1 MAVKTI
7 YLARHGYRANWILGA
22 EVPAPPT
29 GINGDVQLA
38 KHGIKQAHELGRYML
53 ALDEQPELIFSS
65 PFFRCLETS
74 EPIADF
80 LEVPVYIERGF
91 GEWYRPDRPVIPVPA
106 DNETLEKFF
115 HDKIR
120 LEWESCA
127 IPSEKGETEE
137 ELFKRCQDVLDKF
150 IRKIEEDFP
159 NVETVMIITHGA
171 TKIALGLSLLGRPTT
186 RCTVG
191 EGSKEYLRCG
201 SCSLDKFQ
209 VQPELKEDANAND
222 EDDDELVT
230 TPPLERKWL
239 CTMNGNTEF
248 LSRGEEM
255 NWGFHL
261 NVEAG
266 SDADIK
272 SRIHTGPADQE
283 TVYVSIDI
291 PSGSYKERFQ
301 LKSNSL
307 MQFSG
312 LNKDEPL
319 VVVDNQLYL
328 GSWQKLVGTE
338 LAFPSAATLKKK
350 NHLNPDE
357 DDAAPDMSQLE
368 LEDQLSDEFDEIK
381 QEDESTEPLDS
392 DEEEEQ
398 ELERIKKKKKKARK
412 RQGTSQKVYRITDRL
427 LLQNVE
433 LM

>member
-1 MAVKTI
+1 MALKTI
-7 YLARHGYRANWILGA
+7 YIARHGYRANWIVGA
-22 EVPAPPT
+22 TVPDPPT

-38 KHGIKQAHELGRYML
+38 KHGLRQAHELGRYL
-53 ALDEQPELIFSS
+53 LSLDEQPELIFSS

-74 EPIADF
+74 EPIAEF

-91 GEWYRPDRPVIPVPA
+91 GEWYRPDRPEIPIPA
-106 DNETLEKFF
+106 SNETLEKFF
-115 HDKIR
+115 QDKVR
-120 LEWESCA
+120 VDWESCA
-127 IPSEKGETEE
+127 APSEKGETEE
-137 ELFKRCQDVLDKF
+137 ELYKRCNDVLDKF

-159 NVETVMIITHGA
+159 NVETIMIITHGA
-171 TKIALGLSLLGRPTT
+171 TKIALGLNLLGRPNA
-186 RCTVG
+186 RCTVA

-209 VQPELKEDANAND
+209 VQQPEHDKNVATSND

-230 TPPLERKWL
+230 TPPLERDWV

-266 SDADIK
+266 SDADIR
-272 SRIHTGPADQE
+272 SRINTGPSDKE
-283 TVYVSIDI
+283 TVYVSVDI
-291 PSGSYKERFQ
+291 PSGSYKEKFQ
-301 LKSNSL
+301 LNSKSQ

-319 VVVDNQLYL
+319 VVINNQLYI
-328 GSWQKLVGTE
+328 GNWQKLVGTE

-350 NHLNPDE
+350 NSLNPDE
-357 DDAAPDMSQLE
+357 EEPRVEVSDLMLADDF
-368 LEDQLSDEFDEIK
+368 SDEFDEVK
-381 QEDESTEPLDS
+381 QEETSENQLES
-392 DEEEEQ
+392 EEEEDDDEEDSEKNKQ
-398 ELERIKKKKKKARK
+398 NKKPVTA
-412 RQGTSQKVYRITDRL
+412 QKVYRIKDRL
-427 LLQNVE
+427 VLQNVE